1 MLKGSSISVW
11 IRNIEL
17 ALIGIFVGLIGVY
30 YADKEMVTEL
40 GFFYGYSPVV
50 WGAICLQVRTFAIN
64 CLTNAPLYIMCDTM
78 VWRPAS
84 ICLLRSC
91 PYPFLGCALVQTSGC
106 ALAKGPIV
114 TLFC

>member
-1 MLKGSSISVW
+1 MPVDSTESVFTAHACSLLLLPLSSQVLKGSSISVW

-50 WGAICLQVRTFAIN
+50 WGAICLQVSTFATIAS
-64 CLTNAPLYIMCDTM
+64 NASVYIT
-78 VWRPAS
+78 
-84 ICLLRSC
+84 
-91 PYPFLGCALVQTSGC
+91 
-106 ALAKGPIV
+106 
-114 TLFC
+114 